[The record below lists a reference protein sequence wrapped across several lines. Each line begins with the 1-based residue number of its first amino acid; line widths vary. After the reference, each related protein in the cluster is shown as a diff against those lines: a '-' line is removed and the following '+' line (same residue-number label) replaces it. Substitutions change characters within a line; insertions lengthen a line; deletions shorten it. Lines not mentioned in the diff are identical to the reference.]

1 MPDPTRPELTPD
13 LSGAELRR
21 WYWTLAE
28 LTALAR
34 RLGVPARGGKL
45 VLTERLVAALDGIP
59 APPTPRPP
67 RTAGRQLA
75 PPLDLDTVIPPGQR
89 CSEVLRAF
97 LRAEIGPG
105 FTFDAHVRGFVADGA
120 GRTLAD
126 LVAHWHA
133 TRDAPPAEIG
143 AQFELNRFL
152 RERRARHPGEPRA
165 EALAAWRAHRALPRD
180 RRP

>member
-1 MPDPTRPELTPD
+1 MPDPVRPELTPD
-13 LSGAELRR
+13 LSGAELQR

-34 RLGVPARGGKL
+34 RLGVPVRGGKL
-45 VLTERLVAALDGIP
+45 ALTGRLVAALDGAP
-59 APPTPRPP
+59 APPAPR
-67 RTAGRQLA
+67 RARAGRQLA
-75 PPLDLDTVIPPGQR
+75 PPLVRGSVIPPGQR

-97 LRAEIGPG
+97 LRAEIGPA
-105 FTFDAHVRGFVADGA
+105 FTFDAPMRAFVADGA

-133 TRDAPPAEIG
+133 TRDAPPGEIG

-152 RERRARHPGEPRA
+152 RERRARRPAESRA
-165 EALAAWRAHRALPRD
+165 DALEAWRAHRALPRE